1 MTEKSKIQIKIQKF
15 LLVILPFAF
24 CLLPFNGYALDEAGE
39 ELKLFVGE
47 PQILSVNNPTRI
59 VIGNPD
65 IADVSDVTKNEM
77 TINPKAA
84 GVTSLVFWDIFG
96 EQSYQIKVIA
106 ENMNEIKRRVDNLL
120 GKLNLPE
127 VYAQI
132 AEEEGKVILLGR
144 VKTPQ
149 DRERISTALGT
160 LKDKIVDLIVLKE
173 EEAVVNIDVQVL
185 ELNKDATN
193 TLGITWPGAINLAE
207 TGSPGLSGAKWSTL
221 FKVLALE
228 RGTVS
233 GSTYTSDPFTLKLDA
248 LIQEGK
254 ARVLSRPR
262 LSCQSGKEAELLVG
276 GEKPIFTTSVAATT
290 GTSGTSV
297 EYKEFGIKLKIKP
310 TVAEEKKIK
319 LALNVEVSEV
329 GTAETIGNTTS
340 GLVTAKAY
348 PLSKRTASTELFL
361 NDGQTMAI
369 GGLMKQKTEEDIR
382 KTPWLADIPIL
393 GALFRKKTTTIGGG
407 TGARGD
413 VELFI
418 TLTPTI
424 VSEEKKVLEDKKEI
438 TPKTTPAA
446 SSISENL
453 PESIAGYAK
462 IIQKRILE
470 NLTYPALAKEAGF
483 KGTVKLNLHLSYQGE
498 LLEAK
503 VKESSGYKILDDQA
517 ISSAKKIV
525 SYPPFP
531 SSLEQKELWVDI
543 PIVYQLN

>member
-1 MTEKSKIQIKIQKF
+1 MTEKSKRQSKF
-15 LLVILPFAF
+15 LFIILPFAF

-47 PQILSVNNPTRI
+47 PQILSVNNPSRI

-65 IADVSDVTKNEM
+65 IADVSDVTKDEM
-77 TINPKAA
+77 TINPKTA
-84 GVTSLVFWDIFG
+84 GTTSLVFWDNFG

-106 ENMNEIKRRVDNLL
+106 ENMNEVKRRVDNLL

-127 VYAQI
+127 VYTQI
-132 AEEEGKVILLGR
+132 AEEESKVLILGR

-149 DRERISTALGT
+149 DRERISTALGA
-160 LKDKIVDLIVLKE
+160 LKDKIIDLVVLKE

-193 TLGITWPGAINLAE
+193 TLGLTWPGAINLAE
-207 TGSPGLSGAKWSTL
+207 RGSPGLSGAKWSTL
-221 FKVLALE
+221 FKVLDLE

-233 GSTYTSDPFTLKLDA
+233 SGTYTSDPFTFKLDA

-262 LSCQSGKEAELLVG
+262 LSCQSGKEAELMVG
-276 GEKPIFTTSVAATT
+276 GEKPIFTTTVAATT
-290 GTSGTSV
+290 GTSGTEV

-329 GTAETIGNTTS
+329 GTAEFIGLTTQR
-340 GLVTAKAY
+340 TAQAY
-348 PLSKRTASTELFL
+348 PLTKRNASTELFL

-382 KTPWLADIPIL
+382 KTPWLGDIPIL
-393 GALFRKKTTTIGGG
+393 GLLFRKKTTTIGGG

-424 VSEEKKVLEDKKEI
+424 VSEEKKATEDKKEI

-446 SSISENL
+446 SSISKNL
-453 PESIAGYAK
+453 PESIAGYAS

-483 KGTVKLNLHLSYQGE
+483 KGTVKLSLHLSYQGE

-503 VKESSGYKILDDQA
+503 VKESSGYKILDDQS
-517 ISSAKKIV
+517 ISSAKKII

-531 SSLEQKELWVDI
+531 SSIEQKELWVDI